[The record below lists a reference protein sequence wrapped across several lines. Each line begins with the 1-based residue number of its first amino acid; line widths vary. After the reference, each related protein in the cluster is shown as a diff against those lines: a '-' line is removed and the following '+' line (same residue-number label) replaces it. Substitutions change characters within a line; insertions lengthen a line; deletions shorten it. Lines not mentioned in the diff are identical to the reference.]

1 MSTLQ
6 EQIFSESKHL
16 IKRFSIVRFFFYF
29 GITVALTL
37 VIFYFAELLDPYTIG
52 IVLFLA
58 VIYSLLRDFII
69 ARFSYKLMNQF
80 YLHLLR
86 KEPNI
91 DLYIPVLEKNFQ
103 GYFLKKTAIYFKDD
117 KMYLEAFN
125 QPRGKKSIQQS
136 ITINYGKDFL
146 ITLSYKD
153 KTRKTQLYQGTLM
166 QTAYSFAIVNI
177 PEVTDKINKRIKGEK

>member
-1 MSTLQ
+1 
-6 EQIFSESKHL
+6 
-16 IKRFSIVRFFFYF
+16 
-29 GITVALTL
+29 
-37 VIFYFAELLDPYTIG
+37 
-52 IVLFLA
+52 
-58 VIYSLLRDFII
+58 
-69 ARFSYKLMNQF
+69 
-80 YLHLLR
+80 
-86 KEPNI
+86 
-91 DLYIPVLEKNFQ
+91 NFQ

-146 ITLSYKD
+146 ITLSYTD

>member
-6 EQIFSESKHL
+6 EQIFSKSKHL

-103 GYFLKKTAIYFKDD
+103 GYFFKK
-117 KMYLEAFN
+117 
-125 QPRGKKSIQQS
+125 QQS
-136 ITINYGKDFL
+136 ILRMTKCI
-146 ITLSYKD
+146 
-153 KTRKTQLYQGTLM
+153 
-166 QTAYSFAIVNI
+166 
-177 PEVTDKINKRIKGEK
+177 